1 MAEKWKT
8 QDSARMMTRKYND
21 AVEEINQ
28 SIKWMQEQQNAFN
41 TERTSL
47 EIDTGLSNDDLDK
60 LLGMSNKEV

>member
-1 MAEKWKT
+1 
-8 QDSARMMTRKYND
+8 MTKKYNE

-28 SIKWMQEQQNAFN
+28 SIKWMQEQQAASN

-47 EIDTGLSNDDLDK
+47 EIDTGLSDADLDK